1 MVEKTVDYICR
12 QLEQLGIIE
21 QLPDADVP
29 PEYLINRATD
39 VLSATLTYLAV
50 HIQHQPGRFGVF
62 GILPNSRLTDFV
74 GAIVG
79 TIVKGDE
86 ECVAVDTDL
95 RDAVAEFNSAL
106 TNFAS
111 RIGFRTFQVGTQTL
125 DVSMRGL
132 DVGMR
137 TLDIVDGE
145 TRFTTNL
152 IQLQVFDKILPQEM
166 WSKLGARTQNRS
178 TTTNSSF
185 HINEIL
191 ISKGGKSY

>member
-1 MVEKTVDYICR
+1 VEYICR
-12 QLEQLGIIE
+12 QLEQLDIIKHI
-21 QLPDADVP
+21 PDADVP
-29 PEYLINRATD
+29 PDYLINRATD

-50 HIQHQPGRFGVF
+50 HIHHQPGRFGVI
-62 GILPNSRLTDFV
+62 GRLPNSRLTDFV

-79 TIVKGDE
+79 TIIKGDE
-86 ECVAVDTDL
+86 ESVAVDTEL
-95 RDAVAEFNSAL
+95 QDAVAEFNSAL

-125 DVSMRGL
+125 EVSMRGL

-137 TLDIVDGE
+137 TLEIVDGG
-145 TRFTTNL
+145 TLSTANL
-152 IQLQVFDKILPQEM
+152 IQLQVFDK
-166 WSKLGARTQNRS
+166 SKLGARTQNRS
-178 TTTNSSF
+178 TTTTSSF

>member
-1 MVEKTVDYICR
+1 VEYICR
-12 QLEQLGIIE
+12 QLEQLDIIKHI
-21 QLPDADVP
+21 PDADVP
-29 PEYLINRATD
+29 PDYLINRATD

-50 HIQHQPGRFGVF
+50 HIHHQPGRFGVI
-62 GILPNSRLTDFV
+62 GRLPNSRLTDFV

-79 TIVKGDE
+79 TIIKGDE
-86 ECVAVDTDL
+86 ECVAVDTEL
-95 RDAVAEFNSAL
+95 RDPIAEFNSAL

-137 TLDIVDGE
+137 TLEIVDGG
-145 TRFTTNL
+145 TLSTANL
-152 IQLQVFDKILPQEM
+152 IQLQVFDK
-166 WSKLGARTQNRS
+166 SKLGARTQNRS
-178 TTTNSSF
+178 TTTTSSF

>member
-1 MVEKTVDYICR
+1 MEYICR
-12 QLEQLGIIE
+12 QLEQLDIIE
-21 QLPDADVP
+21 HLPDADVAP
-29 PEYLINRATD
+29 DHLINRATD

-50 HIQHQPGRFGVF
+50 HIHHQPGRFGVI
-62 GILPNSRLTDFV
+62 GILLNYGRLTSYL

-79 TIVKGDE
+79 TIIKGDE
-86 ECVAVDTDL
+86 ECVAVDTEL
-95 RDAVAEFNSAL
+95 RDSVAEFNSAL

-137 TLDIVDGE
+137 TLEIVDGG
-145 TRFTTNL
+145 TLSTANL
-152 IQLQVFDKILPQEM
+152 IQLQVFE
-166 WSKLGARTQNRS
+166 SKLGARKKNRL